1 MDAVIPPVTGST
13 NKREAIDFVLLEPNE
28 KDICFVTKAAELFGR
43 CLDRIN
49 LLILNGVNEKLSGLW
64 FAW

>member
-1 MDAVIPPVTGST
+1 MIPPVTGST
-13 NKREAIDFVLLEPNE
+13 NKREAIDFVLLVPNE
-28 KDICFVTKAAELFGR
+28 KGICFVTKATELFGR

-49 LLILNGVNEKLSGLW
+49 LLILNGENEKLSGLW